1 MRKSKVISFK
11 KYTFFSVGVILIFI
25 SWFSFFAMILQTKM
39 YLKNWYIVSFCFILF
54 LSFSAML
61 SHHNLYYL
69 IITPKEIIIKNL
81 CFFWFQKT
89 YQIDDIKS
97 VSRILKR
104 TAEGGWYGI
113 VINSKSNLKDHTYY
127 MDSIKPNFWEKI
139 EMELNKVGI
148 KFKIRN

>member
-1 MRKSKVISFK
+1 
-11 KYTFFSVGVILIFI
+11 
-25 SWFSFFAMILQTKM
+25 
-39 YLKNWYIVSFCFILF
+39 
-54 LSFSAML
+54 ML

-113 VINSKSNLKDHTYY
+113 VINSKSNLKDHIYY

-139 EMELNKVGI
+139 EMEFNKVGI
-148 KFKIRN
+148 KFKIRT